1 MSKGPDFLPDEL
13 PPRDGMKTLHDVSAS
28 FSIDAARSTTLLR
41 CGSDGIDGVKIV
53 G

>member
-1 MSKGPDFLPDEL
+1 
-13 PPRDGMKTLHDVSAS
+13 MKMLDDVSAI
-28 FSIDAARSTTLLR
+28 FSIEAARSTTLLR